1 MRGRNVSELPVKAR
15 GGGRAAFE
23 QALRGDDGAYHRS
36 SPTRSTRSRRR
47 KARSF
52 ALGGGLAFA
61 VALIAAVLFLTESLR
76 AESERARVA
85 QPDIVVQKLVG
96 GRPTTIAASESAK
109 LRDISSV
116 KNAAPR
122 VWGYV
127 FLPSLQGNVT
137 IVGTPKDAPAL
148 STSNGTLE
156 AGRDVKQ
163 GEHEMIAGVE
173 LARFLG
179 MRPGDELGLPSSDPR
194 AHAMKL
200 VGTFRSALDLWT
212 ADVVICDE
220 EDARA
225 LLGVPDGEATDVAV
239 TLANPAEARV
249 VAKTILERIPTARV
263 IERDL
268 LERVYHLA
276 YGRRAGFVLGAAIP
290 AILALLVLAWDRAS
304 GLGADERRE
313 IAILKAV
320 GWSTADVL
328 WAKLSESILVGAAA
342 TAIGLLLGYGW
353 VYLLGAPR
361 LRPARVGWSVLYPRS
376 ALTPVVD
383 IAELL
388 GVTTAILGPFVLL
401 SIVPAWRASTAD
413 PLESMRT

>member
-1 MRGRNVSELPVKAR
+1 MKLSLLAH
-15 GGGRAAFE
+15 
-23 QALRGDDGAYHRS
+23 ALHAVN
-36 SPTRSTRSRRR
+36 RR

-76 AESERARVA
+76 AEAERARAA

-96 GRPTTIAASESAK
+96 GRPTTIPKTESDKLTDIPSVRAAT
-109 LRDISSV
+109 
-116 KNAAPR
+116 PR

-127 FLPSLQGNVT
+127 FLPALQGNVT
-137 IVGTPKDAPAL
+137 IVGTAKGAPAV
-148 STSNGTLE
+148 STADGVLE
-156 AGRDVKQ
+156 GGRDITPGQ
-163 GEHEMIAGVE
+163 HEMIAGVE
-173 LARFLG
+173 LEHFLG
-179 MRPGDELGLPSSDPR
+179 MMPGDELGLPSSDPR

-200 VGTFRSALDLWT
+200 VGTFRSSLDLWT

-220 EDARA
+220 DDARA
-225 LLGVPDGEATDVAV
+225 LLGVPDSDATDVSVA
-239 TLANPAEARV
+239 LSNPAEARV
-249 VAKTILERIPTARV
+249 VARTILERIPAARV

-276 YGRRAGFVLGAAIP
+276 YGRRAGLVLGASIP

-304 GLGADERRE
+304 GIGADERRE

-342 TAIGLLLGYGW
+342 TALGLLLGYGW
-353 VYLLGAPR
+353 VYWLGAPG
-361 LRPARVGWSVLYPRS
+361 LRPALVGWSVLYPH
-376 ALTPVVD
+376 APLTPRVD
-383 IAELL
+383 VAELL
-388 GVTTAILGPFVLL
+388 GVATAILGPFVLL
-401 SIVPAWRASTAD
+401 SVVPAWKAATAD